1 MIAEDGDADHLLTRP
16 EILLP
21 VEIIKA
27 TGCFD
32 EDVISIWE
40 SMVYP
45 DALRT

>member
-21 VEIIKA
+21 VELIKA
-27 TGCFD
+27 TGCFY
-32 EDVISIWE
+32 EEIISIWE